1 MYFKLKIS
9 IIKKSIHNR
18 LDVICQLSNVHW
30 LRRND
35 NFSTFNATE
44 IQNVI
49 QQREKMIR
57 TLLNFLQAGMNI

>member
-18 LDVICQLSNVHW
+18 LDVISQLINVHW
-30 LRRND
+30 LGRNS
-35 NFSTFNATE
+35 NLSAFNATK

-49 QQREKMIR
+49 QQREKMI
-57 TLLNFLQAGMNI
+57 